1 MTDPT
6 RASLEATVAA
16 VRRRWR
22 TRLLVRGLLQVL
34 VAGVLAIVAASM
46 ALEMFRFSPQA
57 VWAVRGVMLGL
68 LGVAAWWGVVR
79 PFRRQA
85 SDAQVALYLEEH
97 EPSLNSAL
105 LTALSPPAE
114 LAVSPRLRAGLLAAV
129 DEALSRIDQ
138 GRRIDRG
145 PLQRWSLAT
154 ALVSGAA
161 IALLVFGPALLRQTL
176 SALLVWTGGVEAASP
191 YRITVTPGD
200 ARVPQ
205 GSDQTVRATLDG
217 FTADEVLLHF
227 RPEGSEA
234 FMTAPML
241 KTESGAYEGLLFDL
255 ATSTEYYVDGR
266 GVRSTRHRFTTVEL
280 PAVKTLSVRAVYPA
294 YTGREPEVFEDAT
307 DLAVLRGTQLEFRV
321 TPTIPAT
328 GGALELG
335 GIPSVAMTVATDGT
349 VTAAFTPTADG
360 TYRIALTAPSGE
372 QVIASPQYAIDVLD
386 DQRPT
391 VRIVSPGRDT
401 DATPV
406 QEFAVRVAADD
417 DYAVRQLEL
426 VYAVNGG
433 AEQSVR
439 LFGGARATTE
449 VTVGHTWYFE
459 ELGLKAGDAVSY
471 YARATDNSAQAGPQR
486 STSDM
491 YFVRVRPFDKDFK
504 PATSMGGGGGGGG
517 GGMDQVG
524 GLSQQQRQI
533 VSGTFNV
540 QRDRATLGPAKTRE
554 GLTVLTLSQ
563 SRVREQVEG
572 LVTRMTSQLAVRD
585 PAFGKITELLPQ
597 AAAAMALAEQHLQ
610 AQSAERALPHE
621 QRALQLLQQAEEEFE
636 LQVQTRQNSGGG
648 GGGNSGSM
656 ADDLSDLFKMEL
668 DKMASQYETSQR
680 ALQQQGDAKV
690 DELAERLKDL
700 ARRQEQELERQRR
713 MASGQGP
720 RVSGG
725 DLQRALAEQAEE
737 AARQLER
744 LSREQSRDDLGDSA
758 RQMREAAQAMRQAA
772 SGGAAGQGQA
782 ASAAQRLREAQ
793 RQLQRAQGDRN
804 GRDLREA
811 QRQADEI
818 AAEQSAIAEDVNDL
832 PNAGADRLGRA
843 QLIGQRKDALEQSV
857 ARLEQ
862 ELDRLSNE
870 TGREAPEVSR
880 ELAEAANSLR
890 QNQVRDKIRYAKRAA
905 QGGAPEEFMRSLEA
919 QIGVNIDEMRE
930 RIGAASDASQQ
941 QQGRRGPDAL
951 ERTRD
956 LTRRADS
963 MSRRLDERTR
973 RMARTGTPDARD
985 GQGTQG
991 RDGARDEG
999 GADGRT
1005 ADRNQPPRAGQQ
1017 GAAAASGRDG
1027 AQRGSGQEG
1036 TSAQNGQAGAQGRE
1050 GNQQGGQQGQDAAG
1064 GRGDASGGVRGGRGG
1079 ALDGGGDWWREP
1091 GDYWTGDDIRQFR
1104 GEVQQWMGEARALR
1118 EQLREQGVDARELE
1132 EIMRRMRA
1140 LDAER
1145 TYRDVE
1151 ALYRLQSV
1159 VAEQMKRFE
1168 FALRERAATA
1178 EGQTRLTPGD
1188 TVPAEYRTLVEEYF
1202 RTLSRPR
1209 APQ

>member
-1 MTDPT
+1 MIDPT
-6 RASLEATVAA
+6 RASLEATIAA

-22 TRLLVRGLLQVL
+22 TRLLVRGLLHV
-34 VAGVLAIVAASM
+34 VAAGVLAIVAASM
-46 ALEMFRFSPQA
+46 ALEFFRFSPQA
-57 VWAVRGVMLGL
+57 VWVVRGLMLCL
-68 LGVAAWWGVVR
+68 LGGAAWWGVLR
-79 PFRRQA
+79 PLRREA

-105 LTALSPPAE
+105 ITALSPPAE
-114 LAVSPRLRAGLLAAV
+114 VAVSPRLREGLLSAV
-129 DEALSRIDQ
+129 EEALGRIEQ
-138 GRRIDRG
+138 GRRIDRM

-154 ALVSGAA
+154 ALMSGAA

-205 GSDQTVRATLDG
+205 GSDQVVRATLDG
-217 FTADEVLLHF
+217 FTSDEVLLRF
-227 RPEGSEA
+227 RPEGREA
-234 FMTAPML
+234 FTTVPML
-241 KTESGAYEGLLFDL
+241 KTESGAYEGFLFDL
-255 ATSTEYYVDGR
+255 ASPTDYLVDAR
-266 GVRSTRHRFTTVEL
+266 GVRSTLHRFTAVEL

-294 YTGREPEVFEDAT
+294 YTGREPEVFEDAA
-307 DLAVLRGTQLEFRV
+307 DLAVLRGTRLEFVV
-321 TPTIPAT
+321 TPTRPAT
-328 GGALELG
+328 AGALDLG
-335 GIPSVAMTVATDGT
+335 QGQVVPMTVAADGT

-360 TYRIALTAPSGE
+360 TYQVALTAPSGE
-372 QVIASPQYAIDVLD
+372 QAMASPQYAIDVLD

-391 VRIVSPGRDT
+391 VRVVAPGRDT

-406 QEFAVRVAADD
+406 QEFAVRVSADD

-439 LFGGARATTE
+439 LFGGARPTTE

-459 ELGLKAGDAVSY
+459 ELGVKAGDVVSY
-471 YARATDNSAQAGPQR
+471 YARATDNNAQAGPQR
-486 STSDM
+486 ATSDM

-540 QRDRATLGPAKTRE
+540 QRDRATLGPVKTRE

-563 SRVREQVEG
+563 GRVREQVEG

-585 PAFGKITELLPQ
+585 PAFGKIAELLPQ
-597 AAAAMALAEQHLQ
+597 AAAAMAQAEQQLQ

-648 GGGNSGSM
+648 GGGGNSGSM
-656 ADDLSDLFKMEL
+656 ADDLGDLFKMEL

-680 ALQQQGDAKV
+680 AMQQQGDAKV
-690 DELAERLKDL
+690 DALAERLKDL
-700 ARRQEQELERQRR
+700 AKRQEQEIERQRR
-713 MASGQGP
+713 MAAGQGP

-725 DLQRALAEQAEE
+725 DLQRALADQAEE

-744 LSREQSRDDLGDSA
+744 LSREQSREDLADSA

-772 SGGAAGQGQA
+772 SGGAAGRGQA

-793 RQLQRAQGDRN
+793 RQLERAQGDRN

-818 AAEQSAIAEDVNDL
+818 AAEQAAIAEDVNDL

-862 ELDRLSNE
+862 ELDRLSND
-870 TGREAPEVSR
+870 TAREDRAVSR

-905 QGGAPEEFMRSLEA
+905 QGGAPEDFMRNLEA

-930 RIGAASDASQQ
+930 RIGAASDAAQQ
-941 QQGRRGPDAL
+941 QQAGRGPDAL

-963 MSRRLDERTR
+963 MSRQLDERAQR
-973 RMARTGTPDARD
+973 LSRNGRGGSREGEARDARD
-985 GQGTQG
+985 GADAARNADGGRADDRGRAGQDRTSGRNGQASRDSAQG
-991 RDGARDEG
+991 RAGAQG
-999 GADGRT
+999 QQG
-1005 ADRNQPPRAGQQ
+1005 QAGQQ
-1017 GAAAASGRDG
+1017 G
-1027 AQRGSGQEG
+1027 QGS
-1036 TSAQNGQAGAQGRE
+1036 
-1050 GNQQGGQQGQDAAG
+1050 QGQDG
-1064 GRGDASGGVRGGRGG
+1064 SDGRGDAASGARGSRGG

-1118 EQLREQGVDARELE
+1118 EQLREQGVDARELD
-1132 EIMRRMRA
+1132 EIMRRMRE

-1145 TYRDVE
+1145 HYRDVD
-1151 ALYRLQSV
+1151 ALTGLQTF
-1159 VAEQMKRFE
+1159 VAERMKRFE
-1168 FALRERAATA
+1168 YTLRERVAAT
-1178 EGQTRLTPGD
+1178 EGQTRVTPGD

-1202 RTLSRPR
+1202 RSLSRPR

>member
-6 RASLEATVAA
+6 HASLESTVRA

-22 TRLLVRGLLQVL
+22 TRLVVRGLLQVV

-46 ALEMFRFSPQA
+46 ALEFFRFSPQA
-57 VWAVRGVMLGL
+57 VWVARGLMTGL
-68 LGVAAWWGVVR
+68 LLVAAWLGVVR
-79 PFRRQA
+79 PLRRQA

-105 LTALSPPAE
+105 ITALSPPAE
-114 LAVSPRLRAGLLAAV
+114 VSVSPRLREGLLASV
-129 DEALSRIDQ
+129 EEALARVDR
-138 GRRIDRG
+138 GHRIDRA
-145 PLQRWSLAT
+145 PLQRWSMAT
-154 ALVSGAA
+154 AGVSAAA
-161 IALLVFGPALLRQTL
+161 IALMLFGPALLRQTL

-191 YRITVTPGD
+191 YRIAVTPGD

-205 GSDQTVRATLDG
+205 GSDQTVLAMLDG
-217 FTADEVLLHF
+217 FSTDEVVLRY
-227 RPEGSEA
+227 RPEGTETFQA
-234 FMTAPML
+234 VPML
-241 KTESGAYEGLLFDL
+241 RTESGAYEGLLFDL
-255 ATSTEYYVDGR
+255 ATHTEYEVEAR
-266 GVRSTRHRFTTVEL
+266 GVRSARHRFTAVEL
-280 PAVKTLSVRAVYPA
+280 PAVQTLTVRAVYPA
-294 YTGREPEVFEDAT
+294 YTGREPEVFPDAT
-307 DLAVLRGTQLEFRV
+307 DLAVLSGTRLEFVV

-328 GGALELG
+328 GGALDLG
-335 GIPSVAMTVATDGT
+335 SGQVVPMTVAADGT
-349 VTAAFTPTADG
+349 VTATITPTADG
-360 TYRIALTAPSGE
+360 TYQISLSAPSGE
-372 QVIASPQYAIDVLD
+372 QAKASPQYAIDVLD

-391 VRIVSPGRDT
+391 VRVVAPGRDT

-439 LFGGARATTE
+439 LFAGARPTTE
-449 VTVGHTWYFE
+449 VTVGHTLYFE
-459 ELGLKAGDAVSY
+459 ELGVKPGDAVAY
-471 YARATDNSAQAGPQR
+471 YARATDNNGQAGPQR
-486 STSDM
+486 ATSDM

-504 PATSMGGGGGGGG
+504 PATSMGGGVGGGG

-540 QRDRATLGPAKTRE
+540 QRDRAVLGPARVRE

-585 PAFGKITELLPQ
+585 PAFGKIVELLPQ
-597 AAAAMALAEQHLQ
+597 AAAAMAQAEQQLQ

-648 GGGNSGSM
+648 GGGNSGTM

-680 ALQQQGDAKV
+680 AMQQQGDARV

-700 ARRQEQELERQRR
+700 AKRQEQELERQRR
-713 MASGQGP
+713 MAAGQGP
-720 RVSGG
+720 RANGG

-744 LSREQSRDDLGDSA
+744 LSREQSRDDLADSA
-758 RQMREAAQAMRQAA
+758 RQMRDAAQAMRQAA
-772 SGGAAGQGQA
+772 NGGAAGQGQA

-811 QRQADEI
+811 MRQADEI
-818 AAEQSAIAEDVNDL
+818 AAEQAAIAEDVNDL

-843 QLIGQRKDALEQSV
+843 QLVGQRKDALEQSV

-870 TGREAPEVSR
+870 TARDARAVSR

-905 QGGAPEEFMRSLEA
+905 QGGAPEDFMRNLEA

-930 RIGAASDASQQ
+930 RLGAASDASQQ
-941 QQGRRGPDAL
+941 LQGTRGPDAL

-963 MSRRLDERTR
+963 MSRRLDER
-973 RMARTGTPDARD
+973 ARQQAR
-985 GQGTQG
+985 
-991 RDGARDEG
+991 G
-999 GADGRT
+999 GPGD
-1005 ADRNQPPRAGQQ
+1005 
-1017 GAAAASGRDG
+1017 
-1027 AQRGSGQEG
+1027 
-1036 TSAQNGQAGAQGRE
+1036 GRE
-1050 GNQQGGQQGQDAAG
+1050 GQAERGEARGDQGTRGRGSERSAQGGQPQGQGGQQGQSGQQGQGSQNGQGGQQSQGAQNGQQGQAG
-1064 GRGDASGGVRGGRGG
+1064 QSGEGGRARGDASGARGGRGG

-1132 EIMRRMRA
+1132 EIMRRMRE

-1151 ALYRLQSV
+1151 ALNRLQTF
-1159 VAEQMKRFE
+1159 VAERMKRFE
-1168 FALRERAATA
+1168 YTLRERTAAA
-1178 EGQTRLTPGD
+1178 EGQTLLTPGEA
-1188 TVPAEYRTLVEEYF
+1188 VPAEYRTMVEEYF
-1202 RTLSRPR
+1202 RTLSRQR

>member
-34 VAGVLAIVAASM
+34 VAGVLAMVAASM
-46 ALEMFRFSPQA
+46 TLEFFRFSPQA
-57 VWAVRGVMLGL
+57 VWIARGTMLVLLGL
-68 LGVAAWWGVVR
+68 AVWWGVVR

-114 LAVSPRLRAGLLAAV
+114 VAVSPRLREGLLSAV
-129 DEALSRIDQ
+129 EEALGRIEQ

-161 IALLVFGPALLRQTL
+161 IALLVLGPAVLRQTL
-176 SALLVWTGGVEAASP
+176 SALLVWSGGVEAASP
-191 YRITVTPGD
+191 YRLTVTPGD
-200 ARVPQ
+200 ARVPL
-205 GSDQTVRATLDG
+205 GSDQTVRATIDG
-217 FTADEVLLHF
+217 FSADEVLLRF
-227 RPEGSEA
+227 RSEGGEV
-234 FMTAPML
+234 FVTVPML
-241 KTESGAYEGLLFDL
+241 ETESGVYEGLLFDL
-255 ATSTEYYVDGR
+255 AADTDYEVEAR
-266 GVRSTRHRFTTVEL
+266 GVRSTRHRFTTVAL
-280 PAVKTLSVRAVYPA
+280 PAVKTLAVRASYPA
-294 YTGREPEVFEDAT
+294 YTGREPEVLEDVT
-307 DLAVLRGTQLEFRV
+307 DLAVLRGTRLEFVV

-328 GGALELG
+328 GGQLDLG
-335 GIPSVAMTVATDGT
+335 GGQTVPMTVAADGT
-349 VTAAFTPTADG
+349 VTAVYTPTADG
-360 TYRIALTAPSGE
+360 TYHIALTAPTGE
-372 QVIASPQYAIDVLD
+372 QATASPQYAIDVLD

-391 VRIVSPGRDT
+391 VRIVTPGRDT

-439 LFGGARATTE
+439 LFGGARATPE

-471 YARATDNSAQAGPQR
+471 YARATDNNAQTGPQR
-486 STSDM
+486 ATSDM

-540 QRDRATLGPAKTRE
+540 QRDRSTLGPARTRE

-585 PAFGKITELLPQ
+585 PAFGKIAELLPQ
-597 AAAAMALAEQHLQ
+597 AAAAMAQAEQHLQ

-648 GGGNSGSM
+648 GGGGNSGSM

-668 DKMASQYETSQR
+668 DKMTSQYETSQR
-680 ALQQQGDAKV
+680 AIQQQGDAKV
-690 DELAERLKDL
+690 DELAERLKEL
-700 ARRQEQELERQRR
+700 AKRQEQELERQRR
-713 MASGQGP
+713 MAAGHGP

-744 LSREQSRDDLGDSA
+744 LSREQSREDLADSA

-818 AAEQSAIAEDVNDL
+818 AAEQAAIAEDVNDL

-870 TGREAPEVSR
+870 TARDARAVSR
-880 ELAEAANSLR
+880 ELAEAASSLR

-905 QGGAPEEFMRSLEA
+905 QGNAPEDFMRNLEA

-930 RIGAASDASQQ
+930 RIGAAADASEQLQ
-941 QQGRRGPDAL
+941 SGRGPDAL

-956 LTRRADS
+956 LTRRAES
-963 MSRRLDERTR
+963 MSRQLDERTQR
-973 RMARTGTPDARD
+973 LARSGRGEARD
-985 GQGTQG
+985 GQAGRDEGRDPQRAEGRG
-991 RDGARDEG
+991 RDGRGQQASG
-999 GADGRT
+999 QQST
-1005 ADRNQPPRAGQQ
+1005 ADP
-1017 GAAAASGRDG
+1017 SGRDG
-1027 AQRGSGQEG
+1027 AQ
-1036 TSAQNGQAGAQGRE
+1036 SAAGAQG
-1050 GNQQGGQQGQDAAG
+1050 QGQSGQAGDGQAGSQGQQGDSGAG
-1064 GRGDASGGVRGGRGG
+1064 GRGDTAGGTRGGRGD

-1091 GDYWTGDDIRQFR
+1091 GDYWTGDDIRRFR

-1132 EIMRRMRA
+1132 DIMRRMRE

-1151 ALYRLQSV
+1151 ALNRLQTF
-1159 VAEQMKRFE
+1159 VAERMKRFE
-1168 FALRERAATA
+1168 FTLRERAALA
-1178 EGQTRLTPGD
+1178 EGQTRITPGE
-1188 TVPAEYRTLVEEYF
+1188 TVPAEYRSLVDEYF

-1209 APQ
+1209 NPQ